1 MWRRTIRKRRREKMR
16 KRTRKRRAMMRK
28 RRSKEW
34 REKNITNV
42 FNILFPLEIKDEIGG
57 LYSTHGR

>member
-1 MWRRTIRKRRREKMR
+1 MR